1 MASISVFGIGV
12 QSRSRAVTPAKLT
25 NLYVEQRPEGET
37 DRIVAYGTPGLD
49 LFANFGDTAIRGM
62 IPVEPVDLFFPVHR
76 GTFYEVNNAA
86 QITSRGTLNSTQGR
100 VDQAHN
106 GTVVMTV
113 DGTDGYT
120 YNTSSNAFAEITDGD
135 FIAGAK
141 TCTWLDQ
148 YFIVENGDV
157 FQISDNGT
165 DWAAAD
171 IGVPESNPDGIVKV
185 IANHGELTIF
195 NELTTEFWVNTG
207 ATDFP
212 FAPLKSSTAQFGCAA
227 PWSVCYFNDTVAFLA
242 KNQMGQSSVMIL
254 QGYVPVPI
262 STPDID
268 DIINSYAD
276 VGDASAFSYM
286 LGGHPMYQINFP
298 AAGYSWMYD
307 GLSQRWY
314 SRKSYGINRQ
324 RNEIGIQYINKTL
337 LSDYANG
344 KLYRLAPTTYTENG
358 DPIES
363 IMQTDNVKHPDG
375 IRFSVDRFR
384 LEMQTG
390 GALATGQGVNPQAML
405 QVSRDNGYQFGAE
418 QWRSFGT
425 LGQYAKRVQW
435 NRQGAGQVFAFKVA
449 ITDPVKRVITDAV
462 INPPD

>member
-1 MASISVFGIGV
+1 MPGIPVFGLGV
-12 QSRSRAVTPAKLT
+12 QSRSRAVTAAKLT
-25 NLYVEQRPEGET
+25 NLYVEQRPEGEVN
-37 DRIVAYGTPGLD
+37 RVVAYGTPGLD
-49 LFANFGDTAIRGM
+49 LFANLGDTPIRGM
-62 IPVEPVDLFFPVHR
+62 LAVEPIDLFYPVHR

-86 QITSRGTLNSTQGR
+86 IITSRGSLNSEMGR
-100 VDQAHN
+100 VDQTHN
-106 GTVVMTV
+106 GTVVLTV

-120 YNTSSNAFAEITDGD
+120 YNTSSLAFTEITDND
-135 FIAGAK
+135 FIADAK

-148 YFIVENGDV
+148 YFIVENGSV
-157 FQISDNGT
+157 FQISTNGT
-165 DWAAAD
+165 DWDSTD

-195 NELTTEFWVNTG
+195 NALTTEFWVNTG

-212 FAPLKSSTAQFGCAA
+212 FAPLKSSTAQYGCAA
-227 PWSVCYFNDTVAFLA
+227 PWSVCYYNDTVAFLA
-242 KNQMGQSSVMIL
+242 KNQMGQASVMML
-254 QGYVPVPI
+254 QGYIPRPI

-268 DIINSYAD
+268 EIINSYAD
-276 VGDASAFSYM
+276 VGDASAFSFM

-314 SRKSYGINRQ
+314 SRKSYGLNRQ
-324 RNEIGIQYINKTL
+324 RCEIGIQYVNKTL

-344 KLYRLAPTTYTENG
+344 KLYRLNASTYTENG

-363 IMQTDNVKHPDG
+363 IMISENVAHPDG

-390 GALATGQGVNPQAML
+390 EALSSGQGSNPQAMM

-418 QWRSFGT
+418 QWRSFGK
-425 LGQYAKRVQW
+425 LGNYARRVQW
-435 NRQGAGQVFAFKVA
+435 DKQGSGQVFNFKVS
-449 ITDPVKRVITDAV
+449 ISDPVKRVITNAI